1 MRGRTNRIDEI
12 LTPILNRFQK
22 ETFAREE
29 VSEKPPFRSELFS
42 TEQMEQHA
50 QHLATTHELSA
61 KDAPELLLKRLAE
74 NEEILFEVTNLLHDA
89 VRDKKAITPAGEW
102 LLDNFYLIEDQVK
115 IGKKYLPKGYS
126 KALPRLSH
134 GVSSGFPRVYDI
146 AIQIISHSDGR
157 VDMPSLVNF
166 ISAYQKVTH
175 LTIGELWAVPIML
188 RLALLENLSRVA
200 ARIAVDRND
209 AELAAEWG
217 DRVIQTAEENPKDLV
232 LVIADMARSNPP
244 MVSAFVAEFTRK
256 LQWKGLDLTLPLTW
270 IEQHLT
276 ESSMTINLMVL
287 AENQKQAADQLSMSN
302 SINSLR
308 FLAKMDWREFV
319 ESMSIIEQ
327 VLNQDYNGTYGGM
340 DFYSRDIYRH
350 SVEKIAKHCKK
361 SEFEIAKAALH
372 FARKYAS
379 EHPAEKKKSHVGYY
393 LIDRGL
399 SALES
404 HARISPSFL
413 YALTRF
419 FQRHSGKV
427 YTLASMVLTFCI
439 GVGLTLKAYEDG
451 TELKLLV
458 IVGLLSLLAASHFAI
473 AITNWLAT
481 LLAKPHPLPKMD
493 FSSGIPT
500 AFRTL
505 VTVPTMLENKKQV
518 QKIIDDLEVRFLSNR
533 DSNLFFSLLTDFKD
547 AAEETTP
554 EDEGLL
560 LLAKHGIEEL
570 NQKYG
575 RLKNDT
581 FFLFHRP
588 RKWNPKEKV
597 WMGYE
602 RKRGKLGELNRLLR
616 GKDESNFS
624 LIVGESSIY
633 TTVRYVITL
642 DADTQLPRESA
653 QKLSGLMAH
662 PLNHP
667 VIDAKRKIVREGYG
681 LIQPRIAISL
691 HGATISQYIRMHE
704 NDSGIDPYTRVTS
717 DVYQD
722 VFHEGSF
729 IGKGIYDV
737 DAFERVLNNR
747 FPENRI
753 LSHDLLE
760 GSYVRCG
767 FASDIQFYEAHPSRY
782 SADVARRHR
791 WIRGDW
797 QIGNW
802 FLPFVPEADRSL
814 HTNPISALSRWKVF
828 DNLRRSLVPVAV
840 FILLALSFTVL
851 DEGWLWAITL
861 LAIMLLP
868 SLFDS
873 GWSALQKPSEVSK
886 SQHITNAV
894 EITYKNVSR
903 ALFSLAC
910 LPYEAFVNLDAIV
923 RTLWRTYISRRK
935 LLQWNPSSQEK
946 KVKETLL
953 DTYVTMWIA
962 PFAVLLLV
970 GYCIFDRPQML
981 PLALPVLSLW
991 AISPAWV
998 YWLSRP
1004 MVPSKTR
1011 VSAEQKNYLRELARK
1026 TWAFFEDL
1034 IGPEDNWLPPDNL
1047 QQYPIPVVAHRTSP
1061 TNIGLSLLANLTAHD
1076 FGYVTTGRLLQ
1087 RCGLTLD
1094 TMEKL
1099 ERYQGHFY
1107 NWYDTTTLRILNPK
1121 FISTVDSGNLAGHLL
1136 TLRQGLF
1143 SLSREKVFSSKFI
1156 DGLQDTLRIALRT
1169 DSKKN
1174 PELQNFATW
1183 FIERS
1188 IESCRD
1194 LKHLRIFLNETTDRL
1209 TPLLTAVKDDQI
1221 PETFRWITCLDQQVK
1236 SLILELDYLVPWLN
1250 LSPAPPKLKEI
1261 ESRISD
1267 VPTLG
1272 QLTSID
1278 LSIVQQKD
1286 SLVVDELSK
1295 EESEWINSL
1304 EDAFGIASTRARE
1317 RVAHIQELAEQCFE
1331 FADMEYAFL
1340 YDKTQHLL
1348 SIGFNV
1354 DANHRDASFYD
1365 LLASE
1370 ARLASFVAIAQGKL
1384 PQESWFALGRRL
1396 TNADN
1401 IPVLL
1406 SWSGSMFEYLMPL
1419 LVMPTYDNTLLDET
1433 YKGTVKKQIEYGHQQ
1448 GVPWGISESCY
1459 NIVDTGL
1466 TYQYRAFGIPGLGFK
1481 RGLGL
1486 DLVVAPYATVLGLM
1500 VDPLAAC
1507 TNLGKLIA
1515 EGFEGKYGFYESI
1528 DYTPTR
1534 LPRGQSRVVIQSFM
1548 AHHQGMSL
1556 LSIAHLLLDQ
1566 PMQKRFEA
1574 DVQFQTALLL
1584 LQEQVPKA
1592 TGYYTASTEMEDI
1605 TPVSSHAQIRVIHTP
1620 DTPTPEVQLL
1630 SNGRYHVML
1639 TNAGGGYSRWKESA
1653 VTRWRE
1659 DSTSDPWG
1667 TFCYIRDLDSKI
1679 FWSNTHHPTLKEAEA
1694 YTAVFSQGRV
1704 EFRRHDEQIESYT
1717 EIIVSPEDDIEIRR
1731 VHLTN
1736 RSKRMRNIELTSYA
1750 EVVMANPMADALHP
1764 SFSNLFV
1771 QTEILAAQNT
1781 ILCTRR
1787 PRSREESPPWM
1798 FHMMKIFS
1806 KGEHS
1811 VSYETDR
1818 YKFIG
1823 RGRSQVRPVAMYSNK
1838 PLSGSQG
1845 PVLDPIASVQYR
1857 INLDE
1862 GETAIVDIITGMAST
1877 RDESQY
1883 LIDKYQDRH
1892 MRDRAFE
1899 LSWTHSQVVL
1909 RQINAS
1915 DEDAEIFARMAS
1927 SVIYT
1932 NPSLRANAP
1941 ILIKNQRGQ
1950 SALWSYSISGDLPIV
1965 LLEVS
1970 DNANITL
1977 VKQMIQA
1984 QAYWQLKGLAVDLV
1998 ILNEDPSGYRQVLQD
2013 QIQGLIAAGI
2023 GMSTSDKQGR
2033 IFVRPVDQVSAE
2045 DLILFKAISRVII
2058 TDSRGSLED
2067 QINRRASTK
2076 VGIPYV
2082 VPTQTHP
2089 PTTATIEPVEDL
2101 QFYNGIGGFSS
2112 DGREYVINCR
2122 DGNHTPLPWIN
2133 VIANKNFGTLATE
2146 SGICYTWSENAYG
2159 YRLTPW
2165 NNDPI
2170 TDRTGEAYFLRDE
2183 ISGQYWSTMPNPGR
2197 SKIPYVTRHG
2207 FGYTSYEH
2215 IHDGIQIEVTVFV
2228 DVEAPIKFVVFKINN
2243 TTGRSRKLSVTG
2255 YAEWVLADL
2264 RSKSAMHIV
2273 TELNSST
2280 GGIIAKNSYNTDFP
2294 NRVAFYDVDDPQY
2307 EFTCDRSEFIGRNG
2321 SLQDPDAMKRAKLSG
2336 KSGAG
2341 FDPCTAIR
2349 IPFEVGPGATRE
2361 IVYRMGAGKDRYE
2374 AEDVIRH
2381 FRGSKV
2387 AARSLENVK
2396 NFWLNKIGALQI
2408 ETPDSALNI
2417 LTNGWLLY
2425 QVISCRLWG
2434 RTGFYQSGG
2443 AFGFRDQLQDVLAL
2457 LHADARMAREQILL
2471 AASRQFKEGDVQHW
2485 WHPPGGRGVRTLC
2498 SDDYVWLPFVTSRYV
2513 ACTGDKEILDQV
2525 VPFIEGRQLNAME
2538 ESYYDMPFTSE
2549 KRASLYNHCKQSIQ
2563 HALRFGEHGLPLIGS
2578 GDWNDGMNMVGIHG
2592 KGESVWLGFFLYD
2605 VLMRFITI
2613 ANICA
2618 DTEFAE
2624 VCKQN
2629 ANTLRKNIEKNAW
2642 DGNWYRRAYFDDG
2655 TPLGSSSNTEC
2666 KIDSISQSWSI
2677 LSEAGQAERT
2687 TKAMKAVETYL
2698 INKNKGLLQLLEP
2711 PFNSS
2716 EMDPGYIKGYVPG
2729 VRENGGQY
2737 THAAIWMVMA
2747 FAKIGDRARTAELLS
2762 MINPINHGSSQD
2774 GMNVYKVEPY
2784 VMAADVY
2791 GVSPHTGRGGWT
2803 WYTGS
2808 AGWMYQL
2815 IVESFIGLK
2824 RQGNMLWFEPC
2835 IPEDWN
2841 SLRVKYEY
2849 LNTTYEIEIIQS
2861 SSFANEQTIAVD
2873 GVDQKGKIFVM
2884 NDDGGAHSVTIK
2896 CNPDLQKKDLKK
2908 MNIREAG
2915 A

>member
-1 MRGRTNRIDEI
+1 MRGRTNTIDEI

-22 ETFAREE
+22 ETFARED

-50 QHLATTHELSA
+50 QHLATTHQLSA
-61 KDAPELLLKRLAE
+61 KEAPELLLKRLAE
-74 NEEILFEVTNLLHDA
+74 NETILFEVTNLLHDA

-102 LLDNFYLIEDQVK
+102 LLDNFYLVEEQVK

-126 KALPRLSH
+126 KALPRLSN
-134 GVSSGFPRVYDI
+134 GVSAGFPRVYDI

-157 VDMPSLVNF
+157 VDMPGLINF
-166 ISAYQKVTH
+166 ISAYQKVTN

-270 IEQHLT
+270 IEQHLA
-276 ESSMTINLMVL
+276 ESSMTISLMVL

-319 ESMSIIEQ
+319 EAMSVVEK
-327 VLNQDYNGTYGGM
+327 VLSEDHNGIYSAM
-340 DFYSRDIYRH
+340 DFYTRDIYRH
-350 SVEKIAKHCKK
+350 SVEKIAKHSRK
-361 SEFEIAKAALH
+361 SEFEIARAALRL
-372 FARKYAS
+372 AKTYVS
-379 EHPAEKKKSHVGYY
+379 EHPAEKRKAHVGYY
-393 LIDRGL
+393 LIGKGV
-399 SALES
+399 SEVEA
-404 HARISPSFL
+404 HARLKPSFS

-419 FQRHSGKV
+419 FQNHSGKI
-427 YTLASMVLTFCI
+427 YTLSSILLTLCLAS
-439 GVGLTLKAYEDG
+439 GLTLKAYHDG
-451 TELKLLV
+451 TELKLLI

-481 LLAKPHPLPKMD
+481 LLAKPQPLPKMD

-500 AFRTL
+500 EFRTL
-505 VTVPTMLENKKQV
+505 VAVPTMLENRKQV
-518 QKIIDDLEVRFLSNR
+518 EKIIDDLEVRFLSNR
-533 DSNLFFSLLTDFKD
+533 DSNLFFCLLTDFKD
-547 AAEETTP
+547 ATEETTP

-560 LLAKHGIEEL
+560 ILAKHGIEEL
-570 NQKYG
+570 NKKYD

-588 RKWNPKEKV
+588 RKWNPREKL

-602 RKRGKLGELNRLLR
+602 RKRGKLAQLNRVLR
-616 GKDESNFS
+616 GKEESNFS
-624 LIVGESSIY
+624 LIVGEPSLY
-633 TTVRYVITL
+633 RTVKYVITL

-653 QKLSGLMAH
+653 QKLSGIMAH
-662 PLNHP
+662 PLNQP
-667 VIDAKRKIVREGYG
+667 LLDTKRKIVSDGYG

-722 VFHEGSF
+722 VFQEGSF

-737 DAFERVLNNR
+737 DAFERVLSDR

-760 GSYVRCG
+760 GAYVRCG
-767 FASDIQFYEAHPSRY
+767 FASDIQFYEEYPSRY

-802 FLPFVPEADRSL
+802 FLPFVPKADKSL
-814 HTNPISALSRWKVF
+814 HSNPISALSRWKIF
-828 DNLRRSLVPVAV
+828 DNLRRSLVPLAL
-840 FILLALSFTVL
+840 FILIALSFTVL
-851 DEGWLWAITL
+851 EDGWLWAITL
-861 LAIMLLP
+861 LAIVLLP
-868 SLFDS
+868 SLFAS
-873 GWSALQKPSEVSK
+873 GWSALHKPSEVSN
-886 SQHITNAV
+886 SQHFANAI
-894 EITYKNVSR
+894 EITRKNLGQ
-903 ALFSLAC
+903 ALFTLAC

-923 RTLWRTYISRRK
+923 RTLWRTYVTKRK
-935 LLQWNPSSQEK
+935 LLEWSPSSQVK
-946 KVKETLL
+946 KDNETLL
-953 DTYVTMWIA
+953 DTYVTMWIS
-962 PFAVLLLV
+962 PFAMLLLV
-970 GYCIFDRPQML
+970 GYSIFDRPAML
-981 PLALPVLSLW
+981 TLVLPVLSLW
-991 AISPAWV
+991 ALSPAWV

-1004 MVPSKTR
+1004 ILPTKTKI
-1011 VSAEQKNYLRELARK
+1011 SPEQKNYLRELARK

-1061 TNIGLSLLANLTAHD
+1061 TNIGLSLLANLTAYD
-1076 FGYVTTGRLLQ
+1076 FGYITTGRLLQ
-1087 RCGLTLD
+1087 RCNLTLD
-1094 TMEKL
+1094 AMEKL

-1107 NWYDTTTLRILNPK
+1107 NWYDTNTLRILNPK

-1136 TLRQGLF
+1136 TLRQGLVF
-1143 SLSREKVFSSKFI
+1143 LPRERIFSSRLI
-1156 DGLQDTLRIALRT
+1156 DGLHDSLRIAIKSDR
-1169 DSKKN
+1169 KKN
-1174 PELQNFATW
+1174 PELQSFATW
-1183 FIERS
+1183 FSEAS
-1188 IESCRD
+1188 VESQHH
-1194 LKHLRIFLNETTDRL
+1194 LKQFRLFLNETTDRL
-1209 TPLLTAVKDDQI
+1209 SDVLPHLQNDPI
-1221 PETFRWITCLDQQVK
+1221 SETFRWMTCLEQQVK
-1236 SLILELDYLVPWLN
+1236 ALILELDYLVPWLN
-1250 LSPAPPKLKEI
+1250 LSPAPEKFKEI
-1261 ESRISD
+1261 ESKIAE
-1267 VPTLG
+1267 VPTLT

-1278 LSIVQQKD
+1278 RLIAQQKD
-1286 SLVVDELSK
+1286 AIGTDGFSK
-1295 EESEWINSL
+1295 VETEWINSL
-1304 EDAFGIASTRARE
+1304 EGAFRTAGTRARE
-1317 RVAHIQELAEQCFE
+1317 RVAHIQQLAEQCFE

-1354 DANHRDASFYD
+1354 DANHKDSSYYD

-1370 ARLASFVAIAQGKL
+1370 ARLAVFVAIAQGKL

-1419 LVMPTYDNTLLDET
+1419 LVMPSYENTLLDET
-1433 YKGTVKKQIEYGHQQ
+1433 YKGTVKRQVDYGHQQ
-1448 GVPWGISESCY
+1448 DLPWGISESCY
-1459 NIVDTGL
+1459 NIVDTSL
-1466 TYQYRAFGIPGLGFK
+1466 TYQYRAFGVPGLGFK

-1486 DLVVAPYATVLGLM
+1486 DLVIAPYATVLGLM
-1500 VDPLAAC
+1500 VDPLASC
-1507 TNLGKLIA
+1507 TNLAKLTA

-1584 LQEQVPKA
+1584 LQEQVPKT

-1605 TPVSSHAQIRVIHTP
+1605 TPVSSHAQIRIIHKP

-1639 TNAGGGYSRWKESA
+1639 TNAGAGYSRWKESA

-1659 DSTSDPWG
+1659 DSTTDPWG
-1667 TFCYIRDLDSKI
+1667 TFCYIRDLDTKM
-1679 FWSNTHHPTLKEAEA
+1679 FWSNTHQPTLKESEA

-1704 EFRRHDEQIESYT
+1704 EFRRQDEQIESYT
-1717 EIIVSPEDDIEIRR
+1717 EVIVSPEDDIEIRR
-1731 VHLTN
+1731 IHLTN
-1736 RSKRMRNIELTSYA
+1736 RSRRTRNIELTSYT
-1750 EVVMANPMADALHP
+1750 EVVMAHQMADALHP
-1764 SFSNLFV
+1764 AFSNLFV
-1771 QTEILAAQNT
+1771 QTEILPAQNT
-1781 ILCTRR
+1781 VLCTRR
-1787 PRSREESPPWM
+1787 ARSKEETPPWM
-1798 FHMMKIFS
+1798 FHMMKIHS
-1806 KGEHS
+1806 KGAHTI
-1811 VSYETDR
+1811 SYETDR

-1823 RGRSQVRPVAMYSNK
+1823 RGRSQVHPAAMYTTK
-1838 PLSGSQG
+1838 PLSDSQG
-1845 PVLDPIASVQYR
+1845 SVLDPIASVQYR
-1857 INLDE
+1857 IALEE
-1862 GETAIVDIITGMAST
+1862 GETAIVDIITGIAPT

-1915 DEDAEIFARMAS
+1915 EEGAEIYARMAS

-1970 DNANITL
+1970 DNANISL

-1984 QAYWQLKGLAVDLV
+1984 QAYWHLKGLAVDLV

-2023 GMSTSDKQGR
+2023 GMNTGDKQGR
-2033 IFVRPVDQVSAE
+2033 VFVRPVDQVSAE
-2045 DLILFKAISRVII
+2045 DLILLKAVSRVII

-2076 VGIPYV
+2076 AAIPYV
-2082 VPTQTHP
+2082 VPIQAHP
-2089 PTTATIEPVEDL
+2089 PTPGTIPPVEDL
-2101 QFYNGIGGFSS
+2101 QFYNGIGGFSH
-2112 DGREYVINCR
+2112 DGREYIINSR

-2133 VIANKNFGTLATE
+2133 VIANKNFGTLVTE
-2146 SGICYTWSENAYG
+2146 SGICYTWAENAYG

-2165 NNDPI
+2165 NNDPV
-2170 TDRTGEAYFLRDE
+2170 TDRTGEAYFVRDE
-2183 ISGQYWSTMPNPGR
+2183 VGGQYWSTMPNPGR

-2207 FGYTSYEH
+2207 FGYTSYQH
-2215 IHDGIQIEVTVFV
+2215 INDGIQIEVTVFV
-2228 DVEAPIKFVVFKINN
+2228 DLDAPIKFVSFKIYNAS
-2243 TTGRSRKLSVTG
+2243 GRPRKLSLTG

-2280 GGIIAKNSYNTDFP
+2280 GGLIAKNSYNTDFP

-2321 SLQDPDAMKRAKLSG
+2321 TLQYPDAMNRAKLSG

-2349 IPFEVGPGATRE
+2349 VPFEINPGTTRE
-2361 IVYRMGAGKDRYE
+2361 IVFRMGAGKDRYE
-2374 AEDVIRH
+2374 AEEIIRQ
-2381 FRGSKV
+2381 FRGGKA
-2387 AARSLENVK
+2387 AARSLEKVK
-2396 NFWLNKIGALQI
+2396 DFWLAKVGALQI

-2443 AFGFRDQLQDVLAL
+2443 AIGFRDQLQDVLAL
-2457 LHADARMAREQILL
+2457 LHAEPEMAREQILL

-2498 SDDYVWLPFVTSRYV
+2498 SDDYVWLPYVTCRYV
-2513 ACTGDKEILDQV
+2513 ATTGDKEILEQV

-2563 HALRFGEHGLPLIGS
+2563 HALRFGEHGIPLIGS

-2605 VLMRFITI
+2605 VLMRFIPLAKHST
-2613 ANICA
+2613 

-2624 VCKQN
+2624 VCKQS

-2677 LSEAGQAERT
+2677 LSEAAPGERT
-2687 TKAMKAVETYL
+2687 AKAMKAVETYL
-2698 INKNKGLLQLLEP
+2698 INKDKGLLQLLEP
-2711 PFNSS
+2711 PFDSS

-2747 FAKIGDRARTAELLS
+2747 FAKMGDRARTAELLS
-2762 MINPINHGSSQD
+2762 MINPINHGSTQD
-2774 GMNVYKVEPY
+2774 GMRVYKVEPY

-2824 RQGNMLWFEPC
+2824 RQGNKLWFEPS
-2835 IPEDWN
+2835 IPENWN
-2841 SLRVKYEY
+2841 SCKLKYEY
-2849 LNTTYEIEIIQS
+2849 LNTTYEIEIVQS
-2861 SSFANEQTIAVD
+2861 PSFANEQAITVD
-2873 GVDQKGKIFVM
+2873 GIDQKGTIIVM
-2884 NDDGGAHSVTIK
+2884 NDDGGVHGVTVK
-2896 CNPDLQKKDLKK
+2896 WNSDLRKADIKK
-2908 MNIREAG
+2908 MNTKEAG